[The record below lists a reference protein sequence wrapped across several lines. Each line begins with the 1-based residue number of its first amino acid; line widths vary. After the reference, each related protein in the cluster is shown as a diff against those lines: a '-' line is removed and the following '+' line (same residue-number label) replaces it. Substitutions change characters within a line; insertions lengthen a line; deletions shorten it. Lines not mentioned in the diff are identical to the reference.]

1 MAKTYCVRLTKQETT
16 CWDCDPCDS
25 IGKVQIL
32 GTDSHNMTSR
42 PPNMEK
48 AIGSLEQHRM
58 EAELDTILRA
68 NEAVFRTSVER

>member
-1 MAKTYCVRLTKQETT
+1 
-16 CWDCDPCDS
+16 
-25 IGKVQIL
+25 
-32 GTDSHNMTSR
+32 
-42 PPNMEK
+42 MEK

>member
-1 MAKTYCVRLTKQETT
+1 
-16 CWDCDPCDS
+16 
-25 IGKVQIL
+25 
-32 GTDSHNMTSR
+32 MTSR

-68 NEAVFRTSVER
+68 NEAVFRTSVERKAIASFNNFWGRGTGV

>member
-1 MAKTYCVRLTKQETT
+1 
-16 CWDCDPCDS
+16 
-25 IGKVQIL
+25 
-32 GTDSHNMTSR
+32 MTSR